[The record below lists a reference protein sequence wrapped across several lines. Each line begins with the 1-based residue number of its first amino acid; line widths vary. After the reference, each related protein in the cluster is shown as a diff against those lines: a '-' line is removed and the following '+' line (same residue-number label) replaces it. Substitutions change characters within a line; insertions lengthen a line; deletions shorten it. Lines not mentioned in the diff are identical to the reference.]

1 MAEGLVVL
9 DGNCFFL
16 TDGAG
21 DVDSV
26 EGPGGFFHSDT
37 RHLSR
42 WCLRIDG
49 LPVRVLTSR
58 VLDYYSARVF
68 AMPAGELG
76 PDPSLAI
83 RRDRIIGGGVHE
95 EISLQNH
102 RSQTARIELELD
114 FDADFIDVFEVR
126 YVPKRPRQ
134 VVRAQLDRA
143 VRLSYRTSGFGRS
156 TLIQF
161 DRDVEITPQGV
172 RASVLLPAR
181 GRWTLAVDISVGV
194 GGDQPEIRPRHDA
207 SGRVEPQMPLS
218 LSQWMEAAPR
228 LETQHDGL
236 RHTYERSLVDLAAL
250 RFRPTSDA
258 DWTLPAAG
266 LPWFMALFGRDSL
279 ITSYQLLPFQ
289 PHLAQASLE
298 TLARLQARETDDF
311 RDADPGKILH
321 ELRCGELAATGVV
334 PHSPYYGSHDATP
347 LFLILL
353 DEYERWTGDM
363 DLVRRL
369 ESHARDAIAWLEGP
383 ADLDGDGYIEYRT
396 RSRQGLRNQCWK
408 DSWNSILFADGRPAE
423 PPIATCELQGYAYD
437 ARLRAARLAR
447 AAWSDEA
454 LAERLEDAARAL
466 YQNFN
471 NDFWLEAR
479 GTYALALDGEKRP
492 VDSMT
497 SNAGQLLWSGI
508 VPSERAAILTGSLL
522 DEDMF
527 SGWGVRTM
535 SQCEAGYNPLSYHN
549 GTVWPHDT
557 ALVAEGMRRYGF
569 RAEAA
574 RLAVALIEAAGHF
587 DYRLPEV
594 FAGLPRAE
602 TAVPVEYPTP
612 ARPQAW
618 AAGAPLLGLRTLLG
632 MDVVDGKLESWPAH
646 SPGLGPLRLRD
657 VPVHGRHV
665 DTPPPVPDG

>member
-9 DGNCFFL
+9 DGNCFFI
-16 TDGAG
+16 TDSAG
-21 DVDSV
+21 DVDSGK
-26 EGPGGFFHSDT
+26 GPQGFFHSDT

-42 WCLRIDG
+42 WSLRIDG
-49 LPVRVLTSR
+49 LPIRILTSR

-68 AMPAGELG
+68 GMPADELG

-95 EISLQNH
+95 EISLENH
-102 RSQTARIELELD
+102 SSFPARVELELD
-114 FDADFIDVFEVR
+114 FDADFIDIFELR
-126 YVPKRPRQ
+126 HLPERSRQ
-134 VVRAQLDRA
+134 VVRQRVGTG
-143 VRLSYRTSGFGRS
+143 VRLSYRTSGFGRT
-156 TLIQF
+156 TLIEF
-161 DRDVEITPQGV
+161 DREVEITPHGV
-172 RASVLLPAR
+172 RASVPLPAR
-181 GRWTLAVDISVGV
+181 GGWKLAIDISVSLNP
-194 GGDQPEIRPRHDA
+194 DQPEIRPRQDA

-218 LSQWMEAAPR
+218 LSQWMEAAPH

-250 RFRPTSDA
+250 RFRPMAEA

-279 ITSYQLLPFQ
+279 ITSYQVLPFQ

-298 TLARLQARETDDF
+298 TLARLQAREPDDF

-321 ELRCGELAATGVV
+321 ELRCGELASTGVV

-353 DEYERWTGDM
+353 DEYERWTGDL

-369 ESHARDAIAWLEGP
+369 ESQARDAIAWLEGP

-396 RSRQGLRNQCWK
+396 RSRMGLRNQCWK
-408 DSWNSILFADGRPAE
+408 DSPNSILFADGRLAE

-447 AAWSDEA
+447 LAWSDDA
-454 LAERLEDAARAL
+454 LAERLEAAAHVL

-471 NDFWLEAR
+471 RDFWDEAR
-479 GTYALALDGEKRP
+479 GIYALALDGEKRR

-497 SNAGQLLWSGI
+497 SNAGHLLWSGI
-508 VPSERAAILTGSLL
+508 VTSERAATLAGSLL
-522 DEDMF
+522 DETMF

-535 SQCEAGYNPLSYHN
+535 SHCEAGYNPLSYHN

-557 ALVAEGMRRYGF
+557 ALVAEGLRRYGF

-574 RLAVALIEAAGHF
+574 GLAVALIEAAGHF
-587 DYRLPEV
+587 EYRLPEV
-594 FAGLPRAE
+594 FAGFPRAE

-618 AAGAPLLGLRTLLG
+618 AAGAPMLGLRTLLG
-632 MDVVDGKLESWPAH
+632 MDVVEGKLESWPAY
-646 SPGLGPLRLRD
+646 SPELGPLRLRN

-665 DTPPPVPDG
+665 DTPPPLRRL